1 MSRYN
6 TRSKTLQSI
15 QNRQNETNI
24 FENLAVIVQGIE
36 ILDESEEYYSSS
48 SNSNSSS
55 SASSNSQIMATI
67 NKMSVWAKAGLDPTD
82 STFAKIYDAAIK
94 FNDTDDDGKALKKFK
109 LDGDRFEELRSL
121 LVRRVNKMA
130 MKKLMKVT
138 QDGDEFQLID
148 QAQLVTEA
156 TMVAARN
163 ETWDSSKDPK
173 TSDNQDDVNKIMDQR
188 IKYHA
193 LGTWLLNALTTD
205 AVHRLE
211 HAKSQYIIEK
221 DDEPYVHGPSLW
233 WLIVADVKPN
243 NDTLIQNAKERL
255 NELNVKNFDFSVKD
269 MLTEFDTIVVEI
281 ESRLKGSITEDER
294 ISALWKSLETMKEE
308 KFSKIVF
315 DEKRTYRNATAVNK
329 LKCDE
334 LVRLFKREQTNM
346 EADKIWNKP
355 SDKDQKIIALTSI
368 LDSVVKS
375 VNNAINTHTPSNPS
389 DHSNPPNK
397 RARKPKSVPSWKYE
411 NDNDL
416 KECQRDDKTWYWC
429 PKHNN
434 PNEGKTGMWVR
445 HTPEEHKQDFRFNP
459 KDNSRDS
466 KPGTASKD
474 TTNTQDG
481 SQPAVKVDTKMFQ
494 ALKSGADIQ
503 VFLNRLS
510 EHNKIDLN

>member
-1 MSRYN
+1 MSRYE
-6 TRSKTLQSI
+6 TRSKTLQSR
-15 QNRQNETNI
+15 QDQQNENNI
-24 FENLAVIVQGIE
+24 LKNLSVTVEGIE
-36 ILDESEEYYSSS
+36 ILDDSEESHSSS
-48 SNSNSSS
+48 SESSNSS
-55 SASSNSQIMATI
+55 SASSISQIMATI
-67 NKMSVWAKAGLDPTD
+67 HKMSVWAKAGLDPTD

-94 FNDTDDDGKALKKFK
+94 FNDTDDDGNSLKKFK

-138 QDGDEFQLID
+138 QDGDDFQLID

-156 TMVAARN
+156 TMTAARN
-163 ETWDSSKDPK
+163 NIWDATKDPK
-173 TSDNQDDVNKIMDQR
+173 TTDAQDVVNTIMDQR
-188 IKYHA
+188 IKFHA

-205 AVHRLE
+205 AIHKLE

-255 NELNVKNFDFSVKD
+255 NELNVKNFAFSVKD

-294 ISALWKSLETMKEE
+294 ISALWRSLETMKEE

-315 DEKRTYRNATAVNK
+315 DEKRTYRNATAANK

-334 LVRLFKREQTNM
+334 LVRLFKKEQTNM

-355 SDKDQKIIALTSI
+355 SDKDEKIIALTSI
-368 LDSVVKS
+368 LNSVVKS
-375 VNNAINTHTPSNPS
+375 VNNAINSQTPSDPG
-389 DHSNPPNK
+389 DHSNPSNK
-397 RARKPKSVPSWKYE
+397 KSKRNKSVPAWKYE
-411 NDNDL
+411 NDKDL

-429 PKHNN
+429 PKHKN
-434 PNEGKTGMWVR
+434 PNDDKTGMWVR

-459 KDNSRDS
+459 KDSPHGS

-474 TTNTQDG
+474 SDTQEA
-481 SQPAVKVDTKMFQ
+481 SQPSVKVDKKMLQ

-503 VFLNRLS
+503 VYLNRLS
-510 EHNKIDLN
+510 EHNRIDLN